1 MRRVRVVTA
10 TVGLVVLGFAFAGAV
25 AHGALWRSPGRAIA
39 GLGATTIGTTVTES
53 TSTSTTTAPPA
64 KGEIAYSVPMEEG
77 PLDWDMFVMNAD
89 GSDVRKL
96 AFNKPECDEVD
107 PSWSPDGRM
116 LAFDACSNVK
126 VVRADGSGVARAIV
140 YRGNS
145 PAWSPNGRKI
155 AFSRDDFGGISVVKP
170 DGTGLRNLTLRGDGY
185 PSWSPNGRRSA
196 YARHYLGLF
205 FARAPKDIRVMNS
218 DGTGKKHVLARRGAS
233 EPAWSPNGRKIAFIR
248 KDGIYVMNADG
259 NGQVRL
265 TFGGDDPVW
274 SPDGHQIA
282 FTIWSGP
289 PELAGIWIM
298 KADGSKQE
306 RVLVAT
312 DVGGI
317 SWAKAR

>member
-89 GSDVRKL
+89 G
-96 AFNKPECDEVD
+96 
-107 PSWSPDGRM
+107 
-116 LAFDACSNVK
+116 
-126 VVRADGSGVARAIV
+126 
-140 YRGNS
+140 
-145 PAWSPNGRKI
+145 
-155 AFSRDDFGGISVVKP
+155 
-170 DGTGLRNLTLRGDGY
+170 
-185 PSWSPNGRRSA
+185 
-196 YARHYLGLF
+196 
-205 FARAPKDIRVMNS
+205 
-218 DGTGKKHVLARRGAS
+218 
-233 EPAWSPNGRKIAFIR
+233 
-248 KDGIYVMNADG
+248 